1 MTYYQW
7 QGKTLLLHCHIQ
19 PGAKATE
26 VSGTHGDRLKIR
38 LQAPPVDGKA
48 NDALL
53 AFLAREF
60 GVSKSAVSLL
70 RGQSSRQKTVS
81 IDEPQTLPKD
91 FGVTESPS

>member
-1 MTYYQW
+1 MSYYQW
-7 QGKTLLLHCHIQ
+7 QGKSLLLHCHIQ
-19 PGAKATE
+19 PGARSTD

-48 NDALL
+48 NEALL

-60 GVSKSAVSLL
+60 GVNKSAVKLL

-81 IDEPQTLPKD
+81 IEAPQTLPPE
-91 FGVTESPS
+91 FGVTDGQP